1 MATTENTSILSPAR
15 TTMTIKLICFVHP
28 KSGGSGAQGSQVLDG
43 LRELFGND
51 NVHDITKVNIAEVI
65 KSAMQKYEQ
74 FRILVGGGDG
84 SQSWILSELDKL
96 DQEKRPAIA
105 PLAMGTGN
113 DLSRILGWG
122 GGYDGGN
129 LESITKQVIN
139 GRCDFL
145 DRWKISSEDSPDSIK
160 LDVINNYCSIGL
172 DALIGYKF
180 HEKRTKHPDRFTS
193 RRRNKMVYT
202 CTTAEHLFK
211 KDQKLHKLIKLICD
225 GKDYTEQLVR
235 HKPKTLLLLNISS
248 YAGGHD
254 LWGCPN
260 SNSQLK
266 VQSPNDEKLDVCIG
280 DRKAM
285 LSSLCFG
292 TSVTRVCQASEIEIQ
307 ITDEPV
313 AFQIDGEPWI
323 QPSSKVKIGIKN
335 SVPVVIGPKENHST
349 CVLCCKTSSIKY

>member
-122 GGYDGGN
+122 GGYDGGD
-129 LESITKQVIN
+129 LKKIVEQVHK
-139 GRCDFL
+139 GRIDCL
-145 DRWKISSEDSPDSIK
+145 DRWNIRTNDTTEK
-160 LDVINNYCSIGL
+160 LPLNVMNNYCSIGL
-172 DALIGYKF
+172 DALVGSRF
-180 HEKRTKHPDRFTS
+180 QEKRAKNPEAFTS
-193 RRRNKMVYT
+193 SARNKRVYT
-202 CTTAEHLFK
+202 YTTAEHLFK
-211 KDQKLHKLIKLICD
+211 KDLKLQKVLKLTCD
-225 GKDYTEQLVR
+225 G
-235 HKPKTLLLLNISS
+235 
-248 YAGGHD
+248 
-254 LWGCPN
+254 
-260 SNSQLK
+260 
-266 VQSPNDEKLDVCIG
+266 
-280 DRKAM
+280 
-285 LSSLCFG
+285 
-292 TSVTRVCQASEIEIQ
+292 
-307 ITDEPV
+307 
-313 AFQIDGEPWI
+313 
-323 QPSSKVKIGIKN
+323 
-335 SVPVVIGPKENHST
+335 
-349 CVLCCKTSSIKY
+349 